1 MDKNIIVDKNIN
13 VDTATYLTFFALKT
27 FIFTNFRQKSFI
39 FLASFQWLGIF
50 GGAWASFLRSVT
62 PRVTLIVAAWAA
74 FFKSLIVMHCVISSL
89 PQTHCPIDNVV
100 EFILST
106 YTALQNSL
114 WFIAMLVSVPD
125 QPWLFRL
132 TWEQKIFP
140 VPIPVIVSVPK
151 FYSAGRGTTPKM
163 ENSCEFSGTGT
174 KFVRYWY
181 RYFFRYQI
189 LPVPL
194 LFSVP
199 NFTGTGPGTFFRYH
213 LFPLL
218 VPVPPK
224 KTENSRATWIPLSCP
239 LSTLLCPDNKCPEN
253 YPTSLHTNTKDIAG
267 KSASIYAQI
276 LSPTEEHFNS
286 SHRIQNRT
294 ENIHC
299 WKCID
304 QRS

>member
-1 MDKNIIVDKNIN
+1 MIKISIAKIWTKISLLTKLSMLTPPLIWLFCFENFYKLQTKIFHFFSIISVVRDIRRSMG
-13 VDTATYLTFFALKT
+13 VLFRVSDAQGD
-27 FIFTNFRQKSFI
+27 FT
-39 FLASFQWLGIF
+39 
-50 GGAWASFLRSVT
+50 
-62 PRVTLIVAAWAA
+62 AWAA

-132 TWEQKIFP
+132 TWERKIFP

-224 KTENSRATWIPLSCP
+224 KNRKFQGHL
-239 LSTLLCPDNKCPEN
+239 
-253 YPTSLHTNTKDIAG
+253 
-267 KSASIYAQI
+267 
-276 LSPTEEHFNS
+276 NS
-286 SHRIQNRT
+286 SFLPFVDIVMP
-294 ENIHC
+294 
-299 WKCID
+299 W
-304 QRS
+304 